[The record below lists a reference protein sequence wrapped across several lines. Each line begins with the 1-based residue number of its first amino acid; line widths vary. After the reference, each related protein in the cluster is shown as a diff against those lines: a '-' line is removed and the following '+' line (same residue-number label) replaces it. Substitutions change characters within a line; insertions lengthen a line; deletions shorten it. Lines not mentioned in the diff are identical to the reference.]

1 MNENWKAKTN
11 YFYYNS
17 TVFLVFVYLSSC
29 PEIRVNLE
37 KRKINV
43 VSREIQINS
52 NHFLSLKHKTDL
64 GPMTYLGPMMSSGP
78 RSLSNFPKRYLHIDI
93 PHPFQ
98 TSFLVLSG
106 TKKWHTIPQTYKTKR
121 HKYLS
126 KSHDVKRLEWT
137 SWNDVIYY
145 VLLVQSCKLIGKD
158 WEKKAGKVS
167 TRFRACLQMNDKIAD
182 IKANAYFK

>member
-43 VSREIQINS
+43 VSREIQVNS

-64 GPMTYLGPMMSSGP
+64 GHRVLFAWARWHTWARWCHRAQDHCPIFQSDIYTLTYLILFKPAFLYFLAQQNRIPFHKLQRRNVKSIFRTVMTSDVWNELLKMM
-78 RSLSNFPKRYLHIDI
+78 
-93 PHPFQ
+93 
-98 TSFLVLSG
+98 
-106 TKKWHTIPQTYKTKR
+106 
-121 HKYLS
+121 
-126 KSHDVKRLEWT
+126 
-137 SWNDVIYY
+137 
-145 VLLVQSCKLIGKD
+145 
-158 WEKKAGKVS
+158 
-167 TRFRACLQMNDKIAD
+167 
-182 IKANAYFK
+182 

>member
-43 VSREIQINS
+43 VSREIQVNS

-98 TSFLVLSG
+98 TSFLVLFG
-106 TKKWHTIPQTYKTKR
+106 TKKGIPF
-121 HKYLS
+121 H
-126 KSHDVKRLEWT
+126 RLGRRNVT
-137 SWNDVIYY
+137 SIFRRVITSNVWNE
-145 VLLVQSCKLIGKD
+145 LL
-158 WEKKAGKVS
+158 E
-167 TRFRACLQMNDKIAD
+167 MM
-182 IKANAYFK
+182 

>member
-29 PEIRVNLE
+29 PEIRMNLE

-43 VSREIQINS
+43 VSREIQVNS

-93 PHPFQ
+93 PQPFQ
-98 TSFLVLSG
+98 NSFLVFSDT
-106 TKKWHTIPQTYKTKR
+106 TKLYSIPQTPKTK
-121 HKYLS
+121 HQKYIS
-126 KSHDVKRLEWT
+126 NSHDVRRLEWT
-137 SWNDVIYY
+137 SLNGVIYY
-145 VLLVQSCKLIGKD
+145 VLLVQSSKLIGQD
-158 WEKKAGKVS
+158 WEKKGWKS
-167 TRFRACLQMNDKIAD
+167 
-182 IKANAYFK
+182 